1 MMPESFDLALKIALV
16 IFMAGN
22 LLDMGLRL
30 DPRAALGGLRDTRFV
45 IYTLLWGFVLSPA
58 LAVGVSL
65 LIPLDRPYAIGLIL
79 MGLAP
84 CAPFLPAI
92 VDKAKG
98 DLGYTAALM
107 LLTAVGTVVVMPFA
121 LPLLVQGLSVTSWQI
136 ATPLLAI
143 ILLPLAIG
151 MLTRHLSATGAAKV
165 QPAVKKITGVATLAT
180 AVLLL
185 VVYGEALLD
194 VPGNLAVAA
203 LLLYFAVLAALS
215 YWFAFGLDYPKR
227 IVLSAGMTTRNLGA
241 AIAPLFATGGTDQQ
255 AMIMVVLGLPIMV
268 AAALLAARWFGR
280 QASAPAFEPDR
291 LP

>member
-1 MMPESFDLALKIALV
+1 MDILNLLLKIALV

-30 DPRAALGGLRDTRFV
+30 DPRAALGGLRDGRFV
-45 IYTLLWGFVLSPA
+45 SYTLLWGFVLSPA

-65 LIPLDRPYAIGLIL
+65 LIPLAPSYATGLLL

-107 LLTAVGTVVVMPFA
+107 LMTAVGTVAVMPFA
-121 LPLLVQGLSVTSWQI
+121 LPLLVQGLSVSSWQI
-136 ATPLLAI
+136 AKPLLAI
-143 ILLPLAIG
+143 ILLPLAVG
-151 MLTRHLSATGAAKV
+151 MLIRHQSADLAARA
-165 QPAVKKITGVATLAT
+165 QPLVKKITGVATLAT
-180 AVLLL
+180 AALLL
-185 VVYGEALLD
+185 IVYGEALLG
-194 VPGNLAVAA
+194 VPGTLAVAA
-203 LLLYFAVLAALS
+203 LLVYFAALAALS
-215 YWFAFGLDYPKR
+215 YWLAFGLGYAQR

-241 AIAPLFATGGTDQQ
+241 AMAPLFAAGGTDQE

-280 QASAPAFEPDR
+280 QGKTRAAASVR

>member
-1 MMPESFDLALKIALV
+1 MMPESFDLALKVALV
-16 IFMAGN
+16 VFMAGN

-65 LIPLDRPYAIGLIL
+65 LIPLDRAYAIGLIL

-84 CAPFLPAI
+84 CAPFLPPI

-136 ATPLLAI
+136 ARPLLAI
-143 ILLPLAIG
+143 ILLPLVIG
-151 MLTRHLSATGAAKV
+151 MLTRHWSATGAAKV

-185 VVYGEALLD
+185 VVYGEALFD

-203 LLLYFAVLAALS
+203 LLLYFVVLAVLS

-227 IVLSAGMTTRNLGA
+227 IVLSTGMTTRNLGA

-280 QASAPAFEPDR
+280 GRQGGAVTHGG
-291 LP
+291 